1 MESLNNSQS
10 PDTQLNYTLDE
21 LSSSHSQAA
30 RERKEQA
37 FPGRVCIHMQILL
50 EKVKEQIMTPG
61 QTLQH
66 KNESLESENT
76 ENESEVQKLPQK
88 LDLMTDLDK

>member
-1 MESLNNSQS
+1 
-10 PDTQLNYTLDE
+10 
-21 LSSSHSQAA
+21 
-30 RERKEQA
+30 
-37 FPGRVCIHMQILL
+37 
-50 EKVKEQIMTPG
+50 MTPG